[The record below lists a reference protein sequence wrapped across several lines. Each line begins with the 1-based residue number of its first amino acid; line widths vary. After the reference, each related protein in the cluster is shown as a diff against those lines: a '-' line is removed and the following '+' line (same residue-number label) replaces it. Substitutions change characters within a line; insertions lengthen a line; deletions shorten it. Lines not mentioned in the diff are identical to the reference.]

1 MILVDS
7 ASSYRSRWH
16 GDRSLCCLT
25 PPMSEGW
32 FSLNMLLGNLSL
44 YVKFSRVLCV
54 APVTDSLAG
63 FLDKSE
69 GEHA

>member
-1 MILVDS
+1 
-7 ASSYRSRWH
+7 
-16 GDRSLCCLT
+16 
-25 PPMSEGW
+25 MSEGW